1 LNWGESANGPLN
13 ATVAWVSAT
22 PGDTPG
28 GAIAETETSALAAGS
43 GMSYDSGA
51 GQKIDYW
58 IAGWVP
64 PYSPVE
70 VASSSFNAQSEP
82 GAGFG
87 VGGTPTASVTPAG
100 GTAVGAGF
108 GVAVAPLNIIIP
120 YSWVDA
126 SDNTNAWDGAQ
137 CYAYIGG
144 VPYQW
149 HASNYQWSVSNT
161 EDTIQQFIYSPSN
174 SYAVGGSGGAIP
186 GPGILTGPSVDWYW
200 CVPTDETV
208 ETITC
213 SFTVTPAP
221 GYGSPFPETLTKT
234 VYIRIPPTTC
244 TGVGTYMYIY
254 QPSSTSWVL
263 AAGEQANVVNLPG
276 ITFNAVESAGAGL
289 PGGGAL
295 QLVQLVNP
303 SRTAKSFGGVSWWMI
318 PSGSLVLDTQYPYP
332 WIWGSETNSPP
343 RADFSTYDSP
353 SQDLEFEPIVSITFN
368 DEFEDFLMFQPS
380 PFSNSTPVTIKTFNW
395 NDDASATSIVISEEW
410 IDGIIGPV
418 GTPGGDVFSP
428 SNKEPSWS
436 SVGGTGNEQWT
447 SNR

>member
-1 LNWGESANGPLN
+1 
-13 ATVAWVSAT
+13 
-22 PGDTPG
+22 
-28 GAIAETETSALAAGS
+28 
-43 GMSYDSGA
+43 
-51 GQKIDYW
+51 
-58 IAGWVP
+58 
-64 PYSPVE
+64 
-70 VASSSFNAQSEP
+70 
-82 GAGFG
+82 
-87 VGGTPTASVTPAG
+87 
-100 GTAVGAGF
+100 
-108 GVAVAPLNIIIP
+108 
-120 YSWVDA
+120 
-126 SDNTNAWDGAQ
+126 
-137 CYAYIGG
+137 
-144 VPYQW
+144 
-149 HASNYQWSVSNT
+149 
-161 EDTIQQFIYSPSN
+161 
-174 SYAVGGSGGAIP
+174 
-186 GPGILTGPSVDWYW
+186 
-200 CVPTDETV
+200 
-208 ETITC
+208 
-213 SFTVTPAP
+213 
-221 GYGSPFPETLTKT
+221 
-234 VYIRIPPTTC
+234 
-244 TGVGTYMYIY
+244 MYIY